1 MRIFLVLYPFKFRS
15 FDEKRFELDLLK
27 KENDVIIFEFINL
40 IFPHFVKAYK
50 KEKKIKNLFKIKSFF
65 QFVKKLNQIRR
76 NNKEIV
82 VLNFLK
88 TDSFN
93 ILLIK
98 IYLKFFFSKKIDI
111 FNPGTSLVDFIPKQ
125 NNSKTFNKISYSIK
139 INFLKIFDKF
149 FNLNSEYVFTS
160 GSKNIKKNF

>member
-1 MRIFLVLYPFKFRS
+1 MNKIFLVLYPFKFRS

-27 KENDVIIFEFINL
+27 KKNDVIIFEFINL
-40 IFPHFVKAYK
+40 IFPHFVRAYK

-76 NNKEIV
+76 KNKEIV

-98 IYLKFFFSKKIDI
+98 IYLKFFVSKKIDI
-111 FNPGTSLVDFIPKQ
+111 YNPGTSLVDFVPRQ
-125 NNSKTFNKISYSIK
+125 NNLKTFNKISYSIK
-139 INFLKIFDKF
+139 TNLLKFLINFLI
-149 FNLNSEYVFTS
+149 
-160 GSKNIKKNF
+160 